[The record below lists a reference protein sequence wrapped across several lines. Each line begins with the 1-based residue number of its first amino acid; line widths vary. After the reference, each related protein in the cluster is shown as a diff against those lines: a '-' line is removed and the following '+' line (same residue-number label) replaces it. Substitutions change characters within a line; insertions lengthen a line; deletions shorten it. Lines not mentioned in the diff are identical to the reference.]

1 MNGTRAALVMARAIT
16 KAPSQ
21 RKIKEKDVLLEK
33 IEEARKSCNSELPVC
48 RICLGEEEETV
59 NPLISPCK
67 CAGSMRFIHH
77 QCLKTWF

>member
-1 MNGTRAALVMARAIT
+1 MNGTGAALIMARAIT

-21 RKIKEKDVLLEK
+21 KKVKDKAVLIDK
-33 IEEARKSCNSELPVC
+33 IEEPRKSCKSESAVC

-59 NPLISPCK
+59 NPLIAPCK

-77 QCLKTWF
+77 

>member
-1 MNGTRAALVMARAIT
+1 MNGTGHALVMARAIT

-21 RKIKEKDVLLEK
+21 KKTKEKAVLLHK
-33 IEEARKSCNSELPVC
+33 IDEQRKSCKSESPVC
-48 RICLGEEEETV
+48 RICLGEEEETT

-77 QCLKTWF
+77 